1 MSDAIIC
8 LIVAVAITFGMALG
22 GAFVAMKTTDECK
35 SFGMFKIGSEIF
47 DCKARGA
54 K

>member
-22 GAFVAMKTTDECK
+22 GAFVIMKTTGDCK
-35 SFGMFKIGSEIF
+35 SFGAFRLGSEIF